1 MPGAA
6 TTIPRVRRAW
16 LRGVTPTQSHA
27 LARNFAQTFVAY
39 AGRRRLSR
47 AGGLIA
53 ASTLCEGIGI
63 LLLVP
68 LAGIIW
74 RDGAGT
80 AGVAATA
87 ARSFLGRFGP
97 TGELI
102 VGFAIFAGLIVLR
115 GLVLTARDTE
125 LARLQHGFV
134 EATKLRLF
142 ERLAAAPWSRVAR
155 LDRAQLVQTLGS
167 EMVQVAAATSQAL
180 QACVAG
186 VLLAGYFVVALVL
199 APQLFLLT
207 FAFIGAMAV
216 ASSGLLDR
224 AVGFGRVLLT
234 HDVSMSQTSL
244 RFLASLKLAAAQDLQ
259 RGFLERYAADSE
271 VLLARRV
278 EFDRMISSAR
288 NLATAL
294 AALTGGGA
302 MLLGIFLFDL
312 PPPVLI
318 AFIVLLSRMIGPA
331 MTAQRGTQQVAHAL
345 PRFALLQTLENELSL
360 SPQPAR
366 ARSVFPVEDRAGAP
380 AIDLRDVSFAH
391 TTGDGV
397 LLVLDRLNLEIDAGE
412 MVGVGGPS
420 GSGKTTFLDLVAGLN
435 APLSGALV
443 VAGHE
448 LGGGS
453 LAGHR
458 QRLAYVGQDPVLFG
472 DTVRQNLLWH
482 APDSHDAAIWAALD
496 AVGAS
501 GLVRSLGSGLDSRLA
516 EEGASLSAGEQQRLA
531 IARALLRKPSL
542 MLLDEATC
550 SLDAASEQ
558 RILDGL
564 RSLARRPTVILVSHR
579 RESLERCDRV
589 LTFAGGRIVHDK
601 RPGGRAEAMAQSPT
615 GGGPRHGI
623 LTADGD

>member
-16 LRGVTPTQSHA
+16 LRGATPTESHA

-68 LAGIIW
+68 LAGLFW

-80 AGVAATA
+80 AGMAATA
-87 ARSFLGRFGP
+87 ARLFLGGFGP
-97 TGELI
+97 TGQLI

-207 FAFIGAMAV
+207 FAFIGAMVV

-244 RFLASLKLAAAQDLQ
+244 RFLTALKLAAAQDLQ

-271 VLLARRV
+271 VSLSRRV
-278 EFDRMISSAR
+278 EFDRTISSAR

-318 AFIVLLSRMIGPA
+318 AFIVLLSRMIAPA
-331 MTAQRGTQQVAHAL
+331 MTAQRGIQQVAHVL
-345 PRFALLQTLENELSL
+345 PRFALLQTLENELSV
-360 SPQPAR
+360 PPAKER
-366 ARSVFPVEDRAGAP
+366 WVVPADDREGAP
-380 AIDLRDVSFAH
+380 AIHLRDVSFAH

-448 LGGGS
+448 LGGG
-453 LAGHR
+453 LLPGHR
-458 QRLAYVGQDPVLFG
+458 QRLAYVDQDPVLFG
-472 DTVRQNLLWH
+472 DTIRQNFLWH
-482 APDSHDAAIWAALD
+482 APDSHDAAIWTALD

-501 GLVRSLGSGLDSRLA
+501 ELVRSLGAGLDSRLA
-516 EEGASLSAGEQQRLA
+516 EEGASLSAGERQRLA

-558 RILDGL
+558 RILDALG
-564 RSLARRPTVILVSHR
+564 SLARRPTVILVSHR

-589 LTFAGGRIVHDK
+589 LTFAGGRIVHDSLQ
-601 RPGGRAEAMAQSPT
+601 AA
-615 GGGPRHGI
+615 GPRQWSG
-623 LTADGD
+623 LRPAAG